1 MSAGSGLVDDPCVL
15 SGGLEGDPVARG
27 HGGVLA
33 QERDGKRRVVLD
45 DRVGQGYGP
54 AQEPGE
60 QAKFRSQPD
69 RSVVEA
75 ARPLDAG
82 VPLLCGR
89 EVALEVFMKTLR
101 FLLVSLLIVS
111 IGLVTSSFG
120 GEFYVVKSRSG
131 LLRIVDHL
139 PKGGATVV
147 NGPFSSKE
155 EASKAMKTP
164 TQGTGDTVEPPSGGG
179 PNPIK

>member
-1 MSAGSGLVDDPCVL
+1 MNDLRLANRGLVSMMTAAAFVL
-15 SGGLEGDPVARG
+15 MMASGIVAYVIP
-27 HGGVLA
+27 HGRI
-33 QERDGKRRVVLD
+33 E
-45 DRVGQGYGP
+45 
-54 AQEPGE
+54 
-60 QAKFRSQPD
+60 
-69 RSVVEA
+69 
-75 ARPLDAG
+75 
-82 VPLLCGR
+82 
-89 EVALEVFMKTLR
+89 LEVFMKTLR

>member
-1 MSAGSGLVDDPCVL
+1 MNDLGLANRVLVSMMTAAAFIVMTASGI
-15 SGGLEGDPVARG
+15 VAYVIP
-27 HGGVLA
+27 HGRI
-33 QERDGKRRVVLD
+33 E
-45 DRVGQGYGP
+45 
-54 AQEPGE
+54 
-60 QAKFRSQPD
+60 
-69 RSVVEA
+69 
-75 ARPLDAG
+75 
-82 VPLLCGR
+82 
-89 EVALEVFMKTLR
+89 LEVFMKTLR

-155 EASKAMKTP
+155 EASKAMKAP
-164 TQGTGDTVEPPSGGG
+164 TQGTGDTVKPPSGGG
-179 PNPIK
+179 PTPIK